1 MKLFKKSNIVESKED
16 NPKNLYKEELK
27 KMSKKQRNKSL
38 KLLEEF
44 NKGLV
49 LVPQQDIDNKQRI
62 IEIRGR
68 H

>member
-1 MKLFKKSNIVESKED
+1 MRLFNKTKSVESDSPES
-16 NPKNLYKEELK
+16 LYKEELK
-27 KMSKKQRNKSL
+27 KMSKKRKRQSL
-38 KLLEEF
+38 KRLDEF